1 MATKGTTKIIS
12 TNRAVQTSCKNTKV
26 RTASGGCAPER
37 KPMMKSGGNTKKVL
51 PKAQLGI
58 SMGQPRDSSAMKN
71 AYDKKLTDAHYEEA
85 KKKAFNN
92 HKSNLNKIKQ
102 DNLIRQKTAALN
114 TATNDYKIDSSTG
127 KMKYVPSRK
136 KGGATK
142 SFPDLN
148 KDNKVTRADILI
160 GKKVIPKAEVG
171 GMTESCGPGKP
182 KGCGYAKAQ
191 RKNNRSKLGSKILP
205 VVGKVLTTAAT
216 IGGLAYGA
224 MKGKKMLENKKVGGA
239 THPGFKAVQSKIAAK
254 QGVSKEAAGAILA
267 ASTRKASGKA
277 KAANPRLK
285 KVK

>member
-26 RTASGGCAPER
+26 RTASGSCAKER
-37 KPMMKSGGNTKKVL
+37 KPMM
-51 PKAQLGI
+51 A
-58 SMGQPRDSSAMKN
+58 
-71 AYDKKLTDAHYEEA
+71 
-85 KKKAFNN
+85 
-92 HKSNLNKIKQ
+92 
-102 DNLIRQKTAALN
+102 
-114 TATNDYKIDSSTG
+114 
-127 KMKYVPSRK
+127 
-136 KGGATK
+136 
-142 SFPDLN
+142 
-148 KDNKVTRADILI
+148 
-160 GKKVIPKAEVG
+160 VG

>member
-1 MATKGTTKIIS
+1 MAKKLACASCGGTKKMKLGGSAVAKAPVNMYGIPQENMGTSSQMGFGRKGGTVTKIIS
-12 TNRAVQTSCKNTKV
+12 TNRAVKTSCNNTKV
-26 RTASGGCAPER
+26 RTASGSCAPER

-71 AYDKKLTDAHYEEA
+71 AYDKKLTDAYYEEA

-136 KGGATK
+136 KGGTTK

-148 KDNKVTRADILI
+148 KDGKVTKADILV
-160 GKKVIPKAEVG
+160 GKGVIPKAKSG
-171 GMTESCGPGKP
+171 G
-182 KGCGYAKAQ
+182 
-191 RKNNRSKLGSKILP
+191 
-205 VVGKVLTTAAT
+205 TA
-216 IGGLAYGA
+216 
-224 MKGKKMLENKKVGGA
+224 
-239 THPGFKAVQSKIAAK
+239 HPGFKAVQSKIAAK
-254 QGVSKEAAGAILA
+254 QGISKEAAGAILA
-267 ASTRKASGKA
+267 SSTRKASAKA